1 MNAISLASGVLPEFG
16 PLDIIAATAA
26 AGFDAVG
33 LWVEPDSW
41 TPEMTRDCRAAIA
54 DAGLALLDAEVV
66 WLKPD
71 ASLDQHRRSVDIAIE
86 LGAANLL
93 CVSSIADAGA
103 TAAQLAALC
112 RHAEG
117 TPLRIA
123 MEFGIFTA
131 VRSLGAALAILD
143 AVAHPARALLVDPI
157 HVDRA
162 GNTPAEIAAVPRA
175 LLPYAQFC
183 DAPAARPDPTD
194 FAAVLTDALDLRE
207 QCGAGALPLA
217 ALLAALPADLPLSIE
232 LRSKTLREAFP
243 DATARAKA
251 VAAATRGWLEAK

>member
-1 MNAISLASGVLPEFG
+1 MNRLSLASGVLPEFG
-16 PLDIIAATAA
+16 PLDIIAAAA
-26 AGFDAVG
+26 GAGFDAVG
-33 LWVEPDSW
+33 LWVESDQW
-41 TPEMTRDCRAAIA
+41 TPALTRDCRAALA
-54 DAGLALLDAEVV
+54 DTGLALLDAEVV

-71 ASLDQHRRSVDIAIE
+71 AGLDQHLRSVDIALD

-93 CVSSIADAGA
+93 CVSSLPDPGA

-112 RHAEG
+112 RHAQD

-123 MEFGIFTA
+123 LEFGIFTA

-143 AVAHPARALLVDPI
+143 QVAHPARALLIDPI

-162 GNTPAEIAAVPRA
+162 GNTPAEIVAVPRA

-183 DAPAARPDPTD
+183 DAPATRPDGSD
-194 FAAVLTDALDLRE
+194 FAAILTDALDLRE

-217 ALLAALPADLPLSIE
+217 AMLAALPAGVPLSIE
-232 LRSKTLREAFP
+232 LRSKALRETFP
-243 DATARAKA
+243 DARARAMA
-251 VAAATRGWLEAK
+251 VAAATRAWLAGG